1 LESEKYNSCL
11 KFGIKGHKNSVV
23 IRILR

>member
-1 LESEKYNSCL
+1 LESEKYNNCL

-23 IRILR
+23 IRIFR